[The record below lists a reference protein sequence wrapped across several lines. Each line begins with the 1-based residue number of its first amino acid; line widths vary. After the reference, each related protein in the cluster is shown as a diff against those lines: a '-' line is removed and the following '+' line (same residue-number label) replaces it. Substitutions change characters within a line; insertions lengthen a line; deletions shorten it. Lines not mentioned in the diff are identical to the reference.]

1 MNGQKNVQLKDN
13 YLRMSDDEILDRV
26 AEGKSKYTEDAYG
39 LLLDEAKR
47 RNIEDLINKPKEL
60 RPKAKM
66 SENEV
71 DKVQIKGKRYIG
83 WGSLVLLYGLIRA
96 VLTEGFGVGSK
107 SFEFQ
112 GIFSFIGMLVAFTV
126 PLGLIALFLFWKGKK
141 LLADKNAYRIVFNL
155 LLTTSIIGV
164 VLYIYVS
171 LRNYIK

>member
-83 WGSLVLLYGLIRA
+83 WGKL
-96 VLTEGFGVGSK
+96 GFIVWSY
-107 SFEFQ
+107 SC
-112 GIFSFIGMLVAFTV
+112 GI
-126 PLGLIALFLFWKGKK
+126 
-141 LLADKNAYRIVFNL
+141 N
-155 LLTTSIIGV
+155 
-164 VLYIYVS
+164 
-171 LRNYIK
+171 